1 MGLRPDSLEMFRAHG
16 PDFYDFYKAQ
26 VNRDKNGSRRALLF
40 LLYFCG
46 ITASSRLNF
55 LKVVN
60 YKLGFLSMTLN
71 TFICHA

>member
-40 LLYFCG
+40 CF
-46 ITASSRLNF
+46 IF
-55 LKVVN
+55 VVS
-60 YKLGFLSMTLN
+60 LQA
-71 TFICHA
+71 HA

>member
-40 LLYFCG
+40 CF
-46 ITASSRLNF
+46 IF
-55 LKVVN
+55 VVSLQAHA
-60 YKLGFLSMTLN
+60 KFFLSR
-71 TFICHA
+71 